1 MYFVNKLLTSSVL
14 PVSEVNGSIP
24 FLDALIQ
31 RKEDGSVKVLV
42 YRKKTHTD
50 QYLNFT
56 SHHPLQHKLGGIH
69 TLYDRCENIVT
80 ETEDAAK
87 EMEHIDQALG
97 RCGYPKWSF
106 EMVKK
111 KKQEKKS
118 KDVPKRDKPER
129 TDRTPIMI
137 TLPYIKGVS
146 DSLQRVCRSKVWGIH
161 CLEAPPNTK
170 TAPSPS
176 QGQKRETG

>member
-1 MYFVNKLLTSSVL
+1 MQIYFVNKLLTSSVL
-14 PVSEVNGSIP
+14 PVAEVNGSIP

-56 SHHPLQHKLGGIH
+56 SHHPLQHKLGGIC

-87 EMEHIDQALG
+87 EMEHID
-97 RCGYPKWSF
+97 
-106 EMVKK
+106 
-111 KKQEKKS
+111 
-118 KDVPKRDKPER
+118 
-129 TDRTPIMI
+129 
-137 TLPYIKGVS
+137 
-146 DSLQRVCRSKVWGIH
+146 
-161 CLEAPPNTK
+161 
-170 TAPSPS
+170 
-176 QGQKRETG
+176 